1 MGLLYGR
8 AGRLSTKNAGF
19 RPGQTLKEKDFQAAQ
34 EAMNASLAM
43 VDIRGRAVIRHCHF
57 V

>member
-1 MGLLYGR
+1 MALLYGR